1 MAKEIALENKHS
13 TIDLSSQRFINIIDT
28 TLRNGEQAAGVV
40 FSKHEK
46 IRIVK
51 MLDEIGIP
59 EVEIGTPTL
68 GPLEREIIK
77 EIVSSKPTCKLFT
90 YCEAF
95 PENIAFSAECGVK
108 NIIMNI
114 STSDLHIKVKYGKT
128 RTWVL
133 NKLRETISEAKHNDL
148 NFIVSAEDATR
159 TDLEFLLKVL
169 NIAEKRE
176 ALRFRICDTV
186 SRLDPFRT
194 FLLLNT
200 IVSITD
206 FPIEVYNH
214 NDFGMATANA
224 MAAVR
229 AGAKSLVTS
238 VNGIGEGTG
247 NAALEEIVMAL
258 KYLEG
263 IDLGINTAKF
273 REISEYVAKASAR
286 AIPVWKAIVGTN
298 VFAHESGIHADGVLK
313 NPKNYEVFEP
323 GEVGLTRQ
331 LVVGKHSGSHTI
343 LHKFKEFGIDLTINE
358 ANEILSMAR
367 AMAVDLKRPLF
378 EKELMYIYNDYV
390 QRKAAEKSKG
400 IEE

>member
-1 MAKEIALENKHS
+1 MAAEVKEKRH
-13 TIDLSSQRFINIIDT
+13 INIIDT

-46 IRIVK
+46 IRIAK

-59 EVEIGTPTL
+59 EIEIGTPTL
-68 GPLEREIIK
+68 GPLERDIIK
-77 EIVSSKPTCKLFT
+77 EIVKSNLKSRLFT
-90 YCEAF
+90 YCEAS
-95 PENIAFSAECGVK
+95 PENIGSAVECGVK
-108 NIIMNI
+108 NIIINI
-114 STSDLHIKVKYGKT
+114 STSDLHISEKYNKT
-128 RTWVL
+128 KTWVL
-133 NKLRETISEAKHNDL
+133 NQLRETISEDKNNGL
-148 NFIVSAEDATR
+148 NFIISAEDATR

-169 NIAEKRE
+169 HIAQKNR
-176 ALRFRICDTV
+176 AYRFRICDTV

-194 FLLLNT
+194 FLLISTILNN
-200 IVSITD
+200 ID

-224 MAAVR
+224 MASVR
-229 AGAKSLVTS
+229 AGAVSLVTS
-238 VNGIGEGTG
+238 INGIGEGTG

-258 KYLEG
+258 KYLEE
-263 IDLGINTAKF
+263 IDLGINTSKF

-313 NPKNYEVFEP
+313 NPRNYEVFEP

-343 LHKFKEFGIDLTINE
+343 LHKFKEFGIDLTANE
-358 ANEILSMAR
+358 ANDLLSLAR
-367 AMAVDLKRPLF
+367 SMSVDLKRPLF
-378 EKELMYIYNDYV
+378 EKELMYIYKDYE
-390 QRKAAEKSKG
+390 EKKTASG
-400 IEE
+400 TGDED